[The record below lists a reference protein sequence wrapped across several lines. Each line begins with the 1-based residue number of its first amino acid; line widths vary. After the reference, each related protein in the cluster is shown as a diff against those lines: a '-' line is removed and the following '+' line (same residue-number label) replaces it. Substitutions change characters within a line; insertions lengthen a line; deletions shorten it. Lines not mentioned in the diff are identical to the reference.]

1 MDPVETPM
9 SPVSDDARQ
18 TVVIVSV
25 MMVVFLAAME
35 SMVTSTI
42 MPSVI
47 GAIGGMSLY
56 PWVTASF
63 MLASTVTTPI
73 YGKLSDVYGRKRFV
87 LIAIAIF
94 LAGSSL
100 CGLAQDMG
108 QLIVYRAVQGIGAG
122 GLMTMSFIV
131 FGVVFPPE
139 RRARMQAL
147 LTSMWALA
155 SMAGPLVG
163 AMCVQWLSW
172 QWAFFLNVPIA
183 VVAFWLIAT
192 FLQLPP
198 EPQRPYRMDYLGVVL
213 FAASMSALLVASMA
227 PGQGWGRPATVA
239 ALAAAAT
246 LFAVLVRHERRVV
259 EPILPVPLFG
269 QRAFAISVSLAALG
283 TAGFFATLA
292 FLPLYLQGVL
302 DAAPAKAG
310 QALTAVSL
318 GWVAG
323 ATVCGRLLA
332 GWGFRRPTVLGT
344 SLIALSYGAFYLAS
358 ASRVAWP
365 VFASCVVLGIGMG
378 FVATAT
384 LMAIQAAAPRGMLGA
399 ATSGSQLF
407 RTIGGTLGIS
417 LFGGSQLAFFTHG
430 LAQGAATSGDAALVR
445 LLDQPHLILD
455 PAARLVLPEATLARA
470 VDALAQSM
478 HQVFLLTA
486 LCSLAGIV
494 LALRMPVSVVP
505 PVSAIEPHVAPG
517 E

>member
-1 MDPVETPM
+1 MDPVETPVL
-9 SPVSDDARQ
+9 PVSADARQ
-18 TVVIVSV
+18 TVVVVSV

-94 LAGSSL
+94 LAGSCL
-100 CGLAQDMG
+100 CGLAEDMG

-139 RRARMQAL
+139 RRAKMQAL

-163 AMCVQWLSW
+163 ALCVQWLSW

-183 VVAFWLIAT
+183 IVAFWLIAT

-198 EPQRPYRMDYLGVVL
+198 EPQRPYRMDYLGIAL

-227 PGQGWGRPATVA
+227 PGQGWGRPATAGALAVA
-239 ALAAAAT
+239 AG
-246 LFAVLVRHERRVV
+246 LFAVLVRHERRVA

-302 DAAPAKAG
+302 NVAPAKAG

-344 SLIALSYGAFYLAS
+344 SLIALAYGAFYVAS
-358 ASRVAWP
+358 ASRLAWP

-384 LMAIQAAAPRGMLGA
+384 LMAIQASAPRGMLGA

-430 LAQGAATSGDAALVR
+430 LAKGAQTSGDDAMAR

-455 PAARLVLPEATLARA
+455 PAARLALPEATLARA

-478 HQVFLLTA
+478 HQVFFLTA
-486 LCSLAGIV
+486 LCSLVGIV
-494 LALRMPVSVVP
+494 LAWRMPVSVAP
-505 PVSAIEPHVAPG
+505 PVTAIEPHAAP
-517 E
+517 